1 MSVGNSGQKSGIPL
15 TDAGIP
21 LTDKG
26 GVSGHSV
33 AAAAKPKLGVLETS
47 SAEGSDPARSE
58 VVQNSDLS
66 ISLGGKE
73 IIAETLKLLGADQDQ
88 VDEEKKI
95 LDFLTKKSESEMSSE
110 EKNSLLQ
117 KLLANFNHNK
127 EKLNA
132 LFPEELDREFP
143 EKKDLSIQIAALEYA
158 LLDRQIDEVPLPI
171 QGENVEALNTILSD
185 ALKGFE
191 SVQINGIG
199 GGSDFVFASY
209 LTQYIQSIEGI
220 GSVRCQSANSMDVDV
235 SSASLASPLSFHA
248 AQCVIGKYAQLK
260 NSIEIDP
267 SKAIQVFYNPMN
279 PDEIADQASMRADL
293 EADEIEPTLY
303 HDVIASLFGCAPIQ
317 GLISDEVGI
326 EELKATFK
334 DRYGLVDS
342 GDPDLDEKLGHFE
355 SDEALAAKKE
365 SIKNEFMSRRNFKK
379 EPIKSLVNDFFEV
392 YEGSRND
399 DRSDKLRQ
407 AKAEM
412 WAYLSSSKSNDD
424 KSFYHDAMIMLERY
438 DEEGAAEKFKVDL
451 FNARQLHEAKRW
463 GRAIASKTTPSCD
476 INYDTA
482 FAALSS
488 EFCYKV
494 AGKLEGIAG
503 YPSGLKELLMHK
515 SDSTVSIYEASKQ
528 RSPQKLT
535 QQAILVDNHPGE
547 QTLLVE
553 AGGDSLVK
561 PLSKNESDYTRS
573 TNDRDVNNF
582 QYERMRA
589 LFRSEKP
596 ESRSQLFIFAGGSD
610 SVAPFT
616 EISKLTRDLGG
627 RQISGIY
634 EKISP
639 ETTLDKYNQVFP
651 ALTSTSHRAVSDKEG
666 VMNPIKTHIP
676 FQFWGYQP
684 SQLNEIVTYGG
695 NRYQDKQAVDGNNSL
710 LDSQRKDVFVVPI
723 KPAYEHLD
731 WVSQEFCEMV
741 ERGTL
746 NQVQAKQKIDAL
758 IQNIISDLGEDRAE
772 IVKQKEAV
780 LKMITVFTDKYASEK
795 VEYEQFEKTF
805 NELLVS

>member
-1 MSVGNSGQKSGIPL
+1 MSVGNSEQKSGIPL
-15 TDAGIP
+15 KDAGIP
-21 LTDKG
+21 LKNKG

-33 AAAAKPKLGVLETS
+33 AEAANPKLETS
-47 SAEGSDPARSE
+47 SANGSDPTRSE

-66 ISLGGKE
+66 KSLGGKE

-88 VDEEKKI
+88 VDEKTKI
-95 LDFLTKKSESEMSSE
+95 LNFLTRKSESEMSSE

-127 EKLNA
+127 DKLNA
-132 LFPEELDREFP
+132 LFPEALSQEFS

-158 LLDRQIDEVPLPI
+158 LLGREIDEVPLPM

-191 SVQINGIG
+191 LVQINGIG

-209 LTQYIQSIEGI
+209 LTRYIQSIEGI
-220 GSVRCQSANSMDVDV
+220 GSVKCQSANSMDVDV

-248 AQCVIGKYAQLK
+248 AQCVIGKYAKLK
-260 NSIEIDP
+260 NPAEIDA
-267 SKAIQVFYNPMN
+267 SKAIQVFCNPMN
-279 PDEIADQASMRADL
+279 PDEIADQVSMRADL
-293 EADEIEPTLY
+293 EVDDIEPTLY
-303 HDVIASLFGCAPIQ
+303 HDVIASLFGSAPIQ

-326 EELKATFK
+326 KELKATFK
-334 DRYGLVDS
+334 GRYGLVDS
-342 GDPDLDEKLGHFE
+342 GDSDLDEKIGHFE
-355 SDEALAAKKE
+355 SDKALANRKA

-379 EPIKSLVNDFFEV
+379 KDIKNSINDFFEA
-392 YEGSRND
+392 YEGSRD
-399 DRSDKLRQ
+399 GDRSVKLSQ
-407 AKAEM
+407 AKQKM
-412 WAYLSSSKSNDD
+412 WDSLSSSKSNDD
-424 KSFYHDAMIMLERY
+424 KSFYQDAMIMLERY

-451 FNARQLHEAKRW
+451 FNAHQLHEAKRW
-463 GRAIASKTTPSCD
+463 GRAIASKKTPSSD
-476 INYDTA
+476 IDYHKA

-488 EFCYKV
+488 EFCYKE
-494 AGKLEGIAG
+494 AGKVEGIAG
-503 YPSGLKELLMHK
+503 YPTAIKELLMHK
-515 SDSTVSIYEASKQ
+515 SDSTVSIYEASKR

-535 QQAILVDNHPGE
+535 QQAILVDNPPGE

-561 PLSKNESDYTRS
+561 PLSKNKSDYTES

-589 LFRSEKP
+589 LFRSEEPK
-596 ESRSQLFIFAGGSD
+596 SRSQLIIFAGGSD

-639 ETTLDKYNQVFP
+639 KTTLGKYNQVFP
-651 ALTSTSHRAVSDKEG
+651 NKTSTSQRAVSDDAG
-666 VMNPIKTHIP
+666 VMNPIETHIP
-676 FQFWGYQP
+676 FQFWGYQ
-684 SQLNEIVTYGG
+684 SRQLNEIVTYGG
-695 NRYQDKQAVDGNNSL
+695 NRYQDKQAVDGNNAL

-741 ERGTL
+741 ESEIL
-746 NQVQAKQKIDAL
+746 NQGQAKQKIDAL
-758 IQNIISDLGEDRAE
+758 IQNIISDLREDRAE
-772 IVKQKEAV
+772 IVNQKEAV
-780 LKMITVFTDKYASEK
+780 LKMMTVFTDKYPSEK
-795 VEYEQFEKTF
+795 VEYELFATTLEK
-805 NELLVS
+805 LSDS